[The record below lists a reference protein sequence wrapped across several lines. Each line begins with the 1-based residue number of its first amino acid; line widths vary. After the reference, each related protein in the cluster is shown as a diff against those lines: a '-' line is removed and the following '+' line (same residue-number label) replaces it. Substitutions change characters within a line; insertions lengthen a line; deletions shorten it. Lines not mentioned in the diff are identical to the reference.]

1 MSRRLTVVL
10 AAVVTLAMA
19 ACTNPTA
26 PDAAAPQLASHDT
39 VVQGS
44 GT

>member
-1 MSRRLTVVL
+1 MSRRFKVVL
-10 AAVVTLAMA
+10 AAVVALAMA
-19 ACTNPTA
+19 ACTNPVA
-26 PDAAAPQLASHDT
+26 PDSAVPQQPSHDT